1 MNVGG
6 EPIAIVA
13 GARRWTA
20 RATSVPGIDAELS
33 RIWSAAA
40 RESHEAHLSARA
52 PALAL
57 GDPHLAGRL
66 DVAGELDVRM
76 RTSVLTLV
84 AVAHRPETSERALD
98 AINMLATRHP
108 SRALVLCPGDPG
120 GPSWIDAGISAQ
132 CRIAGRSGAETCT
145 EQIVV
150 RTGGEI
156 EEHLAGLVQPL
167 LIHDLP
173 VVLWWLD
180 DPPIG
185 RHRFG
190 DLLAIC
196 DRLLVDSGSF
206 GGDGGAVHLAAL
218 AEVCAASRPV
228 VHDIGWMRLT
238 LWRELLA
245 GLFEHPL
252 LAPELPA
259 ARTLRI
265 DVLRPGH
272 ALRLTKAAL
281 FAGWLAAALGWVV
294 VAPLAA
300 SRGGDGALVGTFRGE
315 RGAVRVEVRPVRD
328 AGDARLRSPGSLVR
342 VELELGRRGHEVRAR
357 VTRQADHLLATADW
371 SGAEVS
377 RRAGRLEP
385 FGEAPY
391 LAEALERAGPDRLL
405 ARSIEQ
411 AVQLLGE

>member
-1 MNVGG
+1 MGG

-13 GARRWTA
+13 DARRWTA
-20 RATSVPGIDAELS
+20 RATSVRGIEAELS

-52 PALAL
+52 RSLAL

-66 DVAGELDVRM
+66 DVAGDVGVRM

-84 AVAHRPETSERALD
+84 AVAQRPETSERALD

-108 SRALVLCPGDPG
+108 SRTLLLCPGDPG
-120 GPSWIDAGISAQ
+120 GPSWMDAGIYAE
-132 CRIAGRSGAETCT
+132 CRVAERSGAETCT

-156 EEHLAGLVQPL
+156 EQHLAGLVQPL

-206 GGDGGAVHLAAL
+206 GDGGNAHLAGL
-218 AEVCAASRPV
+218 AAVCSAGRPV

-252 LAPELPA
+252 LAPELA
-259 ARTLRI
+259 AGRTLRI
-265 DVLRPGH
+265 DVLRPGD

-281 FAGWLAAALGWVV
+281 FAGWLAATLGWVV

-300 SRGGDGALVGTFRGE
+300 SRGGDTLVGTFRGE
-315 RGAVRVEVRPVRD
+315 RGAVRVEVRPVRH
-328 AGDARLRSPGSLVR
+328 AGHTRLRSPGSLVR

-405 ARSIEQ
+405 GPAIER
-411 AVQLLGE
+411 AVQLLAG

>member
-1 MNVGG
+1 VGG
-6 EPIAIVA
+6 EPITMVA

-20 RATSVPGIDAELS
+20 RATSVPGIEAELS

-52 PALAL
+52 RALAL

-66 DVAGELDVRM
+66 DVAGDVGVRM

-84 AVAHRPETSERALD
+84 AVAPRPETSERALD
-98 AINMLATRHP
+98 AINTLATRHP
-108 SRALVLCPGDPG
+108 SRALVLSPGDPG

-156 EEHLAGLVQPL
+156 EQHLAGLVQPL

-206 GGDGGAVHLAAL
+206 GDDGGAHLAGL
-218 AEVCAASRPV
+218 AEVYAAGRPV

-259 ARTLRI
+259 ARALRI
-265 DVLRPGH
+265 DVLRPGD

-281 FAGWLAAALGWVV
+281 FAGWLAATLGWVV

-300 SRGGDGALVGTFRGE
+300 SRGGGGALVGTFRGE
-315 RGAVRVEVRPVRD
+315 RGAVRVEVRPVGD
-328 AGDARLRSPGSLVR
+328 AGDARLRSPGSLVL

-391 LAEALERAGPDRLL
+391 LAEALERAGPDRVLGR
-405 ARSIEQ
+405 AIEH
-411 AVQLLGE
+411 AVHLLGV

>member
-1 MNVGG
+1 MGG
-6 EPIAIVA
+6 EPITMVA

-20 RATSVPGIDAELS
+20 RATSVPGIEAELS

-52 PALAL
+52 RALAL

-66 DVAGELDVRM
+66 DVAGDVGVRM

-84 AVAHRPETSERALD
+84 AVAPRPETSERALD
-98 AINMLATRHP
+98 AINTLATRHP
-108 SRALVLCPGDPG
+108 SRALVLSPGDPG

-156 EEHLAGLVQPL
+156 EQHLAGLVQPL

-206 GGDGGAVHLAAL
+206 GDDGGAHLAGL
-218 AEVCAASRPV
+218 AEVYAAGRPV

-265 DVLRPGH
+265 DVLRPGD

-281 FAGWLAAALGWVV
+281 FAGWLAATLGWVV
-294 VAPLAA
+294 GAPLTA
-300 SRGGDGALVGTFRGE
+300 SRGGGGALVGTFRGE
-315 RGAVRVEVRPVRD
+315 RGAVRVEVRPVGD
-328 AGDARLRSPGSLVR
+328 AGDARLRSPGSLVL

-391 LAEALERAGPDRLL
+391 LAEALERAGPDRVLGR
-405 ARSIEQ
+405 AIEH
-411 AVQLLGE
+411 AVHLLGV

>member
-1 MNVGG
+1 MGG

-13 GARRWTA
+13 GDRRWTA
-20 RATSVPGIDAELS
+20 RATSVPGIEAELS

-52 PALAL
+52 RALAL

-66 DVAGELDVRM
+66 DVAGDVGVRM

-84 AVAHRPETSERALD
+84 AVARRPETSERALD

-132 CRIAGRSGAETCT
+132 CRIAGRGGAETCT

-156 EEHLAGLVQPL
+156 EQHLAGLVQPL

-185 RHRFG
+185 RHQFG

-206 GGDGGAVHLAAL
+206 VRGGGAHLAAL
-218 AEVCAASRPV
+218 AEVCAAGRPV

-252 LAPELPA
+252 LAPQLPA

-265 DVLRPGH
+265 DVLRPGDT
-272 ALRLTKAAL
+272 LRLTKAAL
-281 FAGWLAAALGWVV
+281 FAGWLAAMLGWVV

-300 SRGGDGALVGTFRGE
+300 SRGGDTLAGTFRSE

-328 AGDARLRSPGSLVR
+328 AGDDRLRSPGSLVR

-405 ARSIEQ
+405 GRAIER
-411 AVQLLGE
+411 AVELLGV

>member
-1 MNVGG
+1 MSGEVG
-6 EPIAIVA
+6 PMADA
-13 GARRWTA
+13 GRRWTA
-20 RATSVPGIDAELS
+20 RAASVSGIEAELS
-33 RIWSAAA
+33 RIWSTAA
-40 RESHEAHLSARA
+40 RESHEAHPSERAR
-52 PALAL
+52 ALAL

-66 DVAGELDVRM
+66 DVAGDVGVRM

-84 AVAHRPETSERALD
+84 AVAERPETSERALD

-108 SRALVLCPGDPG
+108 SRALVLCPGDPD
-120 GPSWIDAGISAQ
+120 GPSWIDAGIYAQ

-156 EEHLAGLVQPL
+156 EQHLTGIVQPL

-190 DLLAIC
+190 DLLAFC
-196 DRLLVDSGSF
+196 DRLLVDTGSF
-206 GGDGGAVHLAAL
+206 RGDSAARLSGLAA
-218 AEVCAASRPV
+218 VCGAGRPV

-245 GLFEHPL
+245 ELFDHPL
-252 LAPELPA
+252 LTPELAA
-259 ARTLRI
+259 ARVVRL
-265 DVLRPGH
+265 DVLRPGDE
-272 ALRLTKAAL
+272 LRLSKPAL
-281 FAGWLAAALGWVV
+281 YAGWLAAMLGWQVT
-294 VAPLAA
+294 APLAA
-300 SRGGDGALVGTFRGE
+300 RKGSDDLVGTLRGD
-315 RGAVRVEVRPVRD
+315 RGDVRLEVRPVP
-328 AGDARLRSPGSLVR
+328 AGSDRQLRTPGSLVR
-342 VELELGRRGHEVRAR
+342 VELELGKRGHEVRAR

-377 RRAGRLEP
+377 RRVGRLEA

-391 LAEALERAGPDRLL
+391 VGEALDHGGQDRMLPRALT
-405 ARSIEQ
+405 Q
-411 AVQLLGE
+411 AVALLGG

>member
-1 MNVGG
+1 VNVGV
-6 EPIAIVA
+6 EPIAMVA
-13 GARRWTA
+13 GTRRWTA
-20 RATSVPGIDAELS
+20 RATSVPGIEAELS

-40 RESHEAHLSARA
+40 RESHEAHLSVRAR
-52 PALAL
+52 ALAL

-66 DVAGELDVRM
+66 DVAGDVGVRM

-84 AVAHRPETSERALD
+84 AVAQRPETSERALD
-98 AINMLATRHP
+98 AINMLTTRHP

-132 CRIAGRSGAETCT
+132 CRSAGRSGAETCT

-156 EEHLAGLVQPL
+156 EQHLAGLVQPL

-196 DRLLVDSGSF
+196 HRLLVDSGSF
-206 GGDGGAVHLAAL
+206 GDGGNAHLAAL
-218 AEVCAASRPV
+218 AEVVSAGQPV

-238 LWRELLA
+238 PWRELLA

-265 DVLRPGH
+265 DVLRPGD

-281 FAGWLAAALGWVV
+281 FAGWLAATLGWVV

-300 SRGGDGALVGTFRGE
+300 SRGGDTLVGTFRGE
-315 RGAVRVEVRPVRD
+315 RGAVRVEVRPVRE
-328 AGDARLRSPGSLVR
+328 AGDARLRSAGSLVR
-342 VELELGRRGHEVRAR
+342 VEVELGRRGHEVRAR

-391 LAEALERAGPDRLL
+391 LAEALERAGPDRVLGR
-405 ARSIEQ
+405 AIER
-411 AVQLLGE
+411 AVHLLGE

>member
-1 MNVGG
+1 MGG